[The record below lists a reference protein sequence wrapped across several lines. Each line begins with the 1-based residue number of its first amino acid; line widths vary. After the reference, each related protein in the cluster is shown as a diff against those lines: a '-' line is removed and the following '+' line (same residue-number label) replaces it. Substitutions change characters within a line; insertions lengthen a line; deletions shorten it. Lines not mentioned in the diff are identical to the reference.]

1 MNAALYSIIANVI
14 STKGKEVSVADL
26 WNTIKGTVEGT
37 SNENKPNEY
46 HTADY
51 GIIYRNT
58 ITNIIC
64 DKFGAKRKHR
74 ETGNVLVFDPEK
86 VARTGRVYTSKI
98 SIQTKIVQHE
108 EQGKDN
114 HNPENPEGSEGST
127 AKDSNST
134 DSAPTENSG
143 ITTNS
148 SEKLFQNEQNGTR
161 VDTDF
166 KQEERDNMTAYPIK
180 PSEPSEP
187 SARVESTDYCFSRTF
202 LP

>member
-1 MNAALYSIIANVI
+1 M
-14 STKGKEVSVADL
+14 
-26 WNTIKGTVEGT
+26 
-37 SNENKPNEY
+37 
-46 HTADY
+46 
-51 GIIYRNT
+51 
-58 ITNIIC
+58 
-64 DKFGAKRKHR
+64 
-74 ETGNVLVFDPEK
+74 
-86 VARTGRVYTSKI
+86 ARTGRVYTSKI

-134 DSAPTENSG
+134 DSVPTENIG

-180 PSEPSEP
+180 PSGPSEP
-187 SARVESTDYCFSRTF
+187 SASVEPTSIVSVEWFFNDVAD
-202 LP
+202 LPYQPLPEHSLEQSPCYPIIGRNNK